1 MNGKTVQVCQVCGAN
16 EDLRY
21 GACFTCSD
29 TVRIDGNGLCH
40 DERTGI
46 RWLARADWEDRAK
59 SIVYIVQ
66 ELGG

>member
-1 MNGKTVQVCQVCGAN
+1 MNGKTAQVCQVCGAH

-29 TVRIDGNGLCH
+29 TVRIDSRGWCR

-46 RWLARADWEDRAK
+46 QWFVHADWEDRAH
-59 SIVYIVQ
+59 SAVCIVQ
-66 ELGG
+66 EHS